1 MLIDGAQ
8 LLDGSTLEISPV
20 DFGSAFPSSTSD
32 GQRFKKTG
40 ADEGNYVYSAF
51 LEKWIKV
58 DNVAFNSYDIS
69 ASVFDRPRSSDTVVR
84 HIAARTFYV
93 KEDLE
98 GSKAVSN
105 IAASATTVFDV
116 FVKYGATSTKVA
128 TLTFAENSTVGVFA
142 SVTAGSAIMLE
153 TGSELFIVAPESRDA
168 TLSSIAITI
177 AGYLF
182 V

>member
-20 DFGSAFPSSTSD
+20 NSGDTLPASATD
-32 GQRFKKTG
+32 GERFKKTG
-40 ADEGNYVYSAF
+40 TNAGNYVYSEF
-51 LEKWIKV
+51 LAQWLKV

-84 HIAARTFYV
+84 HVAARTFYV
-93 KEDLE
+93 KENFE
-98 GSKAVSN
+98 GSKAVAN
-105 IAASATTVFDV
+105 IAASDVVDFDV
-116 FVKYGATSTKVA
+116 FIKRNGTTTKIA
-128 TLTFAENSTVGVFA
+128 TLHFNAGSAIGNFV
-142 SVTAGSAIMLE
+142 SVTAGSASIFD
-153 TGSELFIVAPESRDA
+153 TGSELLIVAPEARDA

>member
-20 DFGSAFPSSTSD
+20 DFGSAFPSTAGD

-40 ADEGNYVYSAF
+40 TGEGNYVYSAF
-51 LEKWIKV
+51 LDKWIKV

-93 KEDLE
+93 KENLE

-128 TLTFAENSTVGVFA
+128 TLTFAANSNVGVFA

-153 TGSELFIVAPESRDA
+153 AGSELFIVAPESRDA